1 MEKSKKM
8 NTTAIILAAGSG
20 SRMGEKTTKQ
30 RLLILGES
38 ILFRSVKAFQN
49 CKKVDK
55 IVVVC
60 REDELEWAR
69 EETSCFDK
77 IIAIIPGGK
86 TRAES
91 AKAGFDAVPDDCD
104 FIAIHDG
111 ARCLVSEENISSV
124 LDMAYMHGAATACTP
139 VTDTLKAVS
148 SDCLIDRTLSREG
161 LYSAQTPQAFDRKIY
176 ASALEGAEIDNSV
189 TDDNMLL
196 EKMGY
201 KIYPVD
207 TGKQNIKITTAE
219 DIEYAEYIILR
230 RREMGE
236 VRIGQG
242 YDAHRLAE
250 DRKLVLGGVEIPF
263 EKGLLGHSDADVLI
277 HAVMDALLG
286 AAALGDIGRHFP
298 DSDEKYRGI
307 SSLLLLSE
315 VEKKLTEKGYYI
327 VNIDATV
334 VAQQP
339 KLSPF
344 VEKMVNNIANILKID
359 SGRINIKATT
369 EEGLGFTGRGEG
381 ICAYAVASI
390 KK

>member
-60 REDELEWAR
+60 RADELEWAR

-176 ASALEGAEIDNSV
+176 ASALEGAEIDNFV

-286 AAALGDIGRHFP
+286 SATLGDIGRHFP

-339 KLSPF
+339 KLSPYIK
-344 VEKMVNNIANILKID
+344 KMVNNIANILKID